1 MIGLLIVSHSRPL
14 AEGVR
19 DFADQMTQ
27 GRVPIVAAGGSA
39 DGGLGTSV
47 DLIRDGMNR
56 LVAQQVEGIVVLVDL
71 GSAVLSAEMAL
82 EDAPVPCRISDAPLV
97 EGALLGAIEASLGSN
112 LERVEAA
119 ALQSRAL
126 TKVHR

>member
-1 MIGLLIVSHSRPL
+1 MIGLLIVSHSRQI

-27 GRVPIVAAGGSA
+27 GRVPIVAAGGAA
-39 DGGLGTSV
+39 DGALGTSA
-47 DLIRDGMNR
+47 DLIRDGLER

-71 GSAVLSAEMAL
+71 GSAVLSAEIAL
-82 EDAPVPCRISDAPLV
+82 EGAPVPCRISDAPLV